1 MELVKKMTIII
12 PLIVLPLLLVG
23 SINIL
28 AEEYIYEPTI
38 INGYYYLDE
47 LEIYG
52 IILENPTVC
61 ALEIEDHLMPE
72 GSEEQLMQL
81 AETSVAKWQSALEDT
96 GGSWNMDFKTIPLNK
111 QYLVDEIDEECE
123 IIIYFIREENE
134 ELWES
139 NGFEN
144 YDSYAITDTFGP
156 VADLW
161 IIYREMTYSEYD
173 EPYYINYLDPYLDE
187 TISHE
192 LGHAFSLDHKLP
204 TIFVEEDGVMYSDT
218 IMGDPSEIPESFL
231 GEVVFEIT
239 EFDVQAM
246 IQLYGKNGF
255 ESDGE
260 LGFPD
265 TLFKEPTLMEKTLKQ
280 NIEKFPEHFPISY
293 LLLLESLGLI
303 I

>member
-1 MELVKKMTIII
+1 MTIII
-12 PLIVLPLLLVG
+12 PIIVLTIVLPLLLVG
-23 SINIL
+23 SIHIL
-28 AEEYIYEPTI
+28 FAEEYIYEPTI

-52 IILENPTVC
+52 ILLENPTVC

-81 AETSVAKWQSALEDT
+81 AETSVAKWQSALEDS
-96 GGSWNMDFKTIPLNK
+96 GSNWNMDFKTIPLNK

-123 IIIYFIREENE
+123 IIIYFLRDENENE

-144 YDSYAITDTFGP
+144 YDSYALTDTFGP
-156 VADLW
+156 VADVW
-161 IIYREMTYSEYD
+161 IIYREITYSEYD

-187 TISHE
+187 TITHE
-192 LGHAFSLDHKLP
+192 LGHAFSLDHKP
-204 TIFVEEDGVMYSDT
+204 TNFVVEDGVMYSDT
-218 IMGDPSEIPESFL
+218 IMGDPTEIPESFL
-231 GEVVFEIT
+231 GEVVYEIT
-239 EFDVQAM
+239 EYDVQSM

-265 TLFKEPTLMEKTLKQ
+265 TLFKEPTIIQKTLKE
-280 NIEKFPEHFPISY
+280 NIKKFPEHFPISY